1 MVMKSR
7 IRSRWYRANE
17 KPLESQNS
25 SSMASQSP
33 IGEVSLSSD
42 ELLKDDLN
50 DEVAKKASQ
59 NRLPRQQKSNRERR
73 PNRRPSDRDEKKFQ
87 KGGKSNDRRRQ
98 NDKDSPNRERKSK
111 DGTRS
116 QSPKDSKP
124 KSFASHPG
132 PQKKSPTNKKGKQV
146 EKSGVSKFLSKL
158 FGA

>member
-1 MVMKSR
+1 MKSR

-25 SSMASQSP
+25 SSMASQTP

-59 NRLPRQQKSNRERR
+59 NRPPRQQESHRDRR
-73 PNRRPSDRDEKKFQ
+73 PNRGSSDRDEKKFQ
-87 KGGKSNDRRRQ
+87 KGAKSNNRRGQ
-98 NDKDSPNRERKSK
+98 KDKDSPNRERKRK

-116 QSPKDSKP
+116 ESRKNSKP

-132 PQKKSPTNKKGKQV
+132 PPKKSPTNKKGKQV

>member
-1 MVMKSR
+1 MKSR

-25 SSMASQSP
+25 SSMASQTP

-50 DEVAKKASQ
+50 DEVAKKASK
-59 NRLPRQQKSNRERR
+59 NRPPRQQESHRDRR
-73 PNRRPSDRDEKKFQ
+73 PNRGSSDRDEKKFQ
-87 KGGKSNDRRRQ
+87 KGAKSNNRRGG
-98 NDKDSPNRERKSK
+98 NDKDSSNRERKRK

-116 QSPKDSKP
+116 ESRKNSKP

-132 PQKKSPTNKKGKQV
+132 PPKKSPTNKKGKQV

-158 FGA
+158 FRA

>member
-1 MVMKSR
+1 MKSR

-25 SSMASQSP
+25 SSMASQTP

-50 DEVAKKASQ
+50 DEVAKKASK
-59 NRLPRQQKSNRERR
+59 NRLPRQQESNRDRR
-73 PNRRPSDRDEKKFQ
+73 PNRRPSDGDEKKFQ
-87 KGGKSNDRRRQ
+87 KRGKSKDRRGQ
-98 NDKDSPNRERKSK
+98 NDKDFPNRERKRK

-116 QSPKDSKP
+116 QSPKNSKP

-132 PQKKSPTNKKGKQV
+132 PQKKSPTNKKDKQV
-146 EKSGVSKFLSKL
+146 EKSGVSKILSKL

>member
-1 MVMKSR
+1 MEMKSR

-17 KPLESQNS
+17 KPLVSQNS
-25 SSMASQSP
+25 SSIVFQAP
-33 IGEVSLSSD
+33 FGEVSLSSD

-50 DEVAKKASQ
+50 DEVAKKASK
-59 NRLPRQQKSNRERR
+59 NRLPRQQESNRDRR

-87 KGGKSNDRRRQ
+87 KRGKSKDRRGQ
-98 NDKDSPNRERKSK
+98 NDKDFPNRERKRK

-116 QSPKDSKP
+116 QSPKNSKP

-132 PQKKSPTNKKGKQV
+132 PQKKSPTNKKDKQV
-146 EKSGVSKFLSKL
+146 EKSGVSKILSKL

>member
-1 MVMKSR
+1 MKSR

-25 SSMASQSP
+25 SSMVSQTP

-42 ELLKDDLN
+42 EFLKDDLN
-50 DEVAKKASQ
+50 DEAAKKTSQ
-59 NRLPRQQKSNRERR
+59 NRPTRQQESNRERR
-73 PNRRPSDRDEKKFQ
+73 PSRGPSDRDEKKFQ
-87 KGGKSNDRRRQ
+87 KGGKSNNRRGE
-98 NDKDSPNRERKSK
+98 NDKDSPNRERKRK

-116 QSPKDSKP
+116 RSPQNSKP

-132 PQKKSPTNKKGKQV
+132 PPKKSPTNKKGKQV

>member
-1 MVMKSR
+1 MEMKSR

-25 SSMASQSP
+25 SPVVSQTP
-33 IGEVSLSSD
+33 IGEVSISSE

-59 NRLPRQQKSNRERR
+59 NRSSKQQQSNREPR
-73 PNRRPSDRDEKKFQ
+73 PNRVPSGRDGKKFK
-87 KGGKSNDRRRQ
+87 KGGRSNSQRRKQ
-98 NDKDSPNRERKSK
+98 DKDSPNRERKRK
-111 DGTRS
+111 DGNRS
-116 QSPKDSKP
+116 ESSKNSKP

-132 PQKKSPTNKKGKQV
+132 PPKKSPTDMTGQKV

>member
-1 MVMKSR
+1 MKSR

-25 SSMASQSP
+25 SSMVSQTP

-59 NRLPRQQKSNRERR
+59 NRPPRQQGFNRERR
-73 PNRRPSDRDEKKFQ
+73 SSRGPSDRDEKKFH
-87 KGGKSNDRRRQ
+87 KGGKGKNQRGND
-98 NDKDSPNRERKSK
+98 DKDSQNKERKRRG
-111 DGTRS
+111 GTRS
-116 QSPKDSKP
+116 ESSKNSKH

-132 PQKKSPTNKKGKQV
+132 PPKKSPTDKKVSKV
-146 EKSGVSKFLSKL
+146 EKSGVSKFLSKI

>member
-1 MVMKSR
+1 MKSR

-25 SSMASQSP
+25 ASMASQTP
-33 IGEVSLSSD
+33 VGEVPPSSY

-59 NRLPRQQKSNRERR
+59 SRTPKQQESNRERR
-73 PNRRPSDRDEKKFQ
+73 PNRGPSDRDGKKFQ
-87 KGGKSNDRRRQ
+87 KGGKSYNRRGKD
-98 NDKDSPNRERKSK
+98 DKDTPNRERKRK

-116 QSPKDSKP
+116 ESSKSSKP

-132 PQKKSPTNKKGKQV
+132 PPKKSLSNKKGKQV

>member
-1 MVMKSR
+1 MKSR

-25 SSMASQSP
+25 SSVVSQRP
-33 IGEVSLSSD
+33 FGEVSLSSD

-50 DEVAKKASQ
+50 DEVAKNASQ
-59 NRLPRQQKSNRERR
+59 NRALRQPESNRKRR
-73 PNRRPSDRDEKKFQ
+73 PSRGPSDRDERKFQ
-87 KGGKSNDRRRQ
+87 KGGKSYNRRGQ
-98 NDKDSPNRERKSK
+98 NDKDSPNIERKRK
-111 DGTRS
+111 DRARS
-116 QSPKDSKP
+116 QSPQNSKP

-132 PQKKSPTNKKGKQV
+132 PPKKSSTHKKGKQV

>member
-1 MVMKSR
+1 MKSR

-25 SSMASQSP
+25 SSMASQTP

-59 NRLPRQQKSNRERR
+59 NRLPRQQESNRDRR
-73 PNRRPSDRDEKKFQ
+73 PNRRPSDGDEKKFQ
-87 KGGKSNDRRRQ
+87 KRGKSKDRRGQ
-98 NDKDSPNRERKSK
+98 NDKDFPNRERKRK

-116 QSPKDSKP
+116 QSPKNSKP

-132 PQKKSPTNKKGKQV
+132 PQKKSPTNKKDKQV
-146 EKSGVSKFLSKL
+146 EKSGVSKILSKL

>member
-1 MVMKSR
+1 MKSR

-25 SSMASQSP
+25 SSMASQTP

-50 DEVAKKASQ
+50 DEVAKKASR
-59 NRLPRQQKSNRERR
+59 NRPPKPLESNRGRR
-73 PNRRPSDRDEKKFQ
+73 SNRGPSDGDRKKFQ
-87 KGGKSNDRRRQ
+87 KGGKSNNRRGQ
-98 NDKDSPNRERKSK
+98 NDKDSPNRERKRK

-116 QSPKDSKP
+116 QSFQNSKP

-132 PQKKSPTNKKGKQV
+132 PQKKSPTNKKDKQV
-146 EKSGVSKFLSKL
+146 EKSGVSKILSKL